1 MADRIAAPILV
12 YGNRRNSGPW
22 AVLWPRWG
30 CRRRPCMR
38 TTSSQRLATATL
50 RSNTPAAQT
59 WRQTLRP
66 QPVQACRLCTL
77 SPCECCTS
85 ICFDRPVSV
94 PHLLGRSHMSASA
107 DVRLLLDVQSLPWKS
122 ICARTRCGRRCAS
135 SSATATTCR
144 RLPPADR
151 SWRPQLSPK
160 RPTLQTSGCGAP
172 RYVVMHVAHRLGDKH
187 WPHPLCVS
195 FVQLLHTCDTMSAI
209 CLHLLRDW
217 HPTDRD

>member
-1 MADRIAAPILV
+1 
-12 YGNRRNSGPW
+12 
-22 AVLWPRWG
+22 
-30 CRRRPCMR
+30 MR
-38 TTSSQRLATATL
+38 TTSSQRLATATA

-77 SPCECCTS
+77 SPCECCIS
-85 ICFDRPVSV
+85 ICFDRLASV

-107 DVRLLLDVQSLPWKS
+107 DVRFLLDVQSLPWKS

-144 RLPPADR
+144 RLPPGDR

-172 RYVVMHVAHRLGDKH
+172 RYVVMHVAHHLGDKH
-187 WPHPLCVS
+187 WPHPFVS
-195 FVQLLHTCDTMSAI
+195 ASSNFCIRVTQCQPSACTFYATGTRQTGISVLHADMGVFGAAGSAHTVCDAAG
-209 CLHLLRDW
+209 LFE
-217 HPTDRD
+217 